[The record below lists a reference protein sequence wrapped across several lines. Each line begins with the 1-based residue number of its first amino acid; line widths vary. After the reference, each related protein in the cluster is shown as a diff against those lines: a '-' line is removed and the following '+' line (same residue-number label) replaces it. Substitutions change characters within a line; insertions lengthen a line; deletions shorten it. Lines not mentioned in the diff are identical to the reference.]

1 MDLTLS
7 EVSSFKEALLFQDF
21 FEQSFIYFL
30 NSDQSAITFTAL
42 SAASVGTIIQSRFRV
57 HGEYFVQRS

>member
-7 EVSSFKEALLFQDF
+7 EVSSVKEPLLFQDF

-30 NSDQSAITFTAL
+30 NSEQLAMNFTAL
-42 SAASVGTIIQSRFRV
+42 SAASVGAIIQSLFRV